1 MKRKIVGY
9 VLAASAI
16 VVCPC
21 HLAITLPI
29 LIGLLGGTA
38 LGAALAAHTGLVVAG
53 ASAYFVAALAVG
65 LYLAGRK
72 KEQGRTEACRRPVRR
87 PAQPINGR
95 EDPALAAKESGKR

>member
-1 MKRKIVGY
+1 MGY
-9 VLAASAI
+9 ALAASA
-16 VVCPC
+16 VVACPC
-21 HLAITLPI
+21 HLAIILPI

-72 KEQGRTEACRRPVRR
+72 KKEQGPEACRRPVQQ
-87 PAQPINGR
+87 PAPPINGR
-95 EDPALAAKESGKR
+95 EDPALAATVGEKR

>member
-1 MKRKIVGY
+1 MRRKIVGY

-38 LGAALAAHTGLVVAG
+38 LGTTLAAHTSLVVAG
-53 ASAYFVAALAVG
+53 ASAYFVAALAAG
-65 LYLAGRK
+65 FYLISHRK
-72 KEQGRTEACRRPVRR
+72 HQKESDKGEACSLPAGPESRHRPRKEVSRR
-87 PAQPINGR
+87 
-95 EDPALAAKESGKR
+95 